1 VLVKS
6 PGGLMLLSIP
16 LLLMSSLV
24 FADTCNSF
32 ATFDCTNGTPNI
44 ARLGGGSPSNQS
56 VGFILKGTDQFS
68 VFTANGHPASD
79 VILVA
84 ASVGPLTGTLNGTSF
99 TSLQSFPEKGAIH
112 AITESLEGLG
122 FCSDDD
128 CKLSFGYVDL
138 HGALGS
144 SASLKVTE
152 NGLAPGTAI
161 YAMLVV
167 DGKIKY
173 ITPNSEALIVG
184 TSTSSV
190 PEPATLSMF
199 VSGLIGIGGL
209 VRRKLLA

>member
-1 VLVKS
+1 MLANR
-6 PGGLMLLSIP
+6 GLILLSVL

-32 ATFDCTNGTPNI
+32 ANFNCTNGTPNV

-56 VGFILKGTDQFS
+56 VGFILNGANQFT
-68 VFTANGHPASD
+68 VFTANGRPASD

-84 ASVGPLTGTLNGTSF
+84 ASVSPLTGTLNGTPL

-112 AITESLEGLG
+112 AISDSLDDLG
-122 FCSDDD
+122 FCSDD
-128 CKLSFGYVDL
+128 CKLSFGFVDL

-144 SASLKVTE
+144 SGSLTVTE
-152 NGLAPGTAI
+152 NGIAPGTAI

-184 TSTSSV
+184 NSTGAV
-190 PEPATLSMF
+190 PEPATLTMF
-199 VSGLIGIGGL
+199 ASGLIGIGGL
-209 VRRKLLA
+209 VRRRILA

>member
-1 VLVKS
+1 MLANR
-6 PGGLMLLSIP
+6 GLILLFVS
-16 LLLMSSLV
+16 LLFMSSVV
-24 FADTCNSF
+24 FADTCNCF
-32 ATFDCTNGTPNI
+32 ATFNCTNGTPNI

-56 VGFILKGTDQFS
+56 VGFILNGTNQFS

-84 ASVGPLTGTLNGTSF
+84 ASISPLTGTLNGTSF

-112 AITESLEGLG
+112 AITDSLEDLG
-122 FCSDDD
+122 FCSDD

-138 HGALGS
+138 HGALAP
-144 SASLKVTE
+144 SASLTVTE

-173 ITPNSEALIVG
+173 ITPNSEAIIVG
-184 TSTSSV
+184 NSTSAV
-190 PEPATLSMF
+190 PEPATLSTF
-199 VSGLIGIGGL
+199 ASGLIGIGGL
-209 VRRKLLA
+209 LRRRLLA